1 MKLLINREKFIK
13 ALSELSSIIKDN
25 SIRPVISGAK
35 LDAFQNRIKFTGT
48 TLELNYITEMEGD
61 IQEEGSVAFKIPLVL
76 EYIKLLDE
84 EELEITVDENKLTI
98 HRAEFSILNVEDY
111 PVVEKANSQTLF
123 KIEGG
128 KLVEAFDMIK
138 FSAFPTLDNLAIN
151 AIRVS
156 CEEEQIQF
164 ISTDSYRLTHYV
176 EKMPCEQVKE
186 ISIPLESVS
195 VICKLL
201 KGVETE
207 AVAGLE
213 NGVFT
218 LKWED
223 TYISTRLIEMPFPEY
238 RAIFNNMS
246 HTKSIELNTGDF
258 KKAIKKVMTVA
269 RRNQETK
276 NGSYMEFS
284 GNKLTMTVSSGSA
297 KTTQKVDTIKDGDD
311 FKASLNVKFVYDFI
325 DKIQKNVIIKATNS
339 SSMFILEE
347 LENENYRYI
356 LMPLALRD

>member
-1 MKLLINREKFIK
+1 MKLLINRDKFIK

-35 LDAFQNRIKFTGT
+35 LDAFDNKLKFTGT
-48 TLELNYITEMEGD
+48 TLELNYITQMEAEVS
-61 IQEEGSVAFKIPLVL
+61 QEGSVAFKIPLVL
-76 EYIKLLDE
+76 EYVKLLDE
-84 EELEITVDENKLTI
+84 EVIEISVDENKLTI
-98 HRAEFSILNVEDY
+98 QRAEFSILNVEDF
-111 PVVEKANSQTLF
+111 PVVDRLETEKIFSLSG
-123 KIEGG
+123 E
-128 KLVEAFDMIK
+128 KLVDAFEMVR

-156 CEEEQIQF
+156 CEQEQIQF

-176 EKMPCEQVKE
+176 EEVNCSEDKE

-201 KGVETE
+201 KGESVD
-207 AVAGLE
+207 AVAGIQ
-213 NGVFT
+213 NGIFT
-218 LKWED
+218 LQWND

-238 RAIFNNMS
+238 RAIFSNMT
-246 HTKSIELNTGDF
+246 HTKTIELNTQDF
-258 KKAIKKVMTVA
+258 KRSIKKVMTVA
-269 RRNQETK
+269 KRNQETK
-276 NGSYMEFS
+276 NGSYMDFS

-297 KTTQKVDTIKDGDD
+297 KTVQKVDTIKEGDD
-311 FKASLNVKFVYDFI
+311 FKASLNIKFVYDFI
-325 DKIQKNVIIKATNS
+325 DKIDKNVIMKATNS

-347 LENENYRYI
+347 FENKNYRYI